1 MHNLG
6 IGDLALKHPLDLH
19 RPSGYTVPE
28 VIYEE
33 EPTTF
38 QNEAMEATT
47 IAETI
52 TTTGMCAIKFHQHA

>member
-38 QNEAMEATT
+38 QNEAATATT
-47 IAETI
+47 AQTI
-52 TTTGMCAIKFHQHA
+52 TTTGT